1 MKCPLKFIAIAG
13 NIGAG
18 KSSLTKALANYYDI
32 ETCYESVDDNPYLD
46 DFYGDMKA
54 YSFKLQVYFLSKRFE
69 NHQSIN
75 RGFKQVVQDR
85 SIYEDYFI
93 FARNLYE
100 QGKMDERDYNNYCDL
115 FNVMSQF
122 LKPPDLIIYLKA
134 SINTLVERIHK
145 RGRDYEK
152 TIPLEYLK
160 QLNILY
166 ERWVNDFK
174 NYPFLTINVDNLDF
188 ISEPEDLDY
197 IISQIHEYAALT
209 VSK

>member
-13 NIGAG
+13 NIGSG
-18 KSSLTKALANYYDI
+18 KSSLTEALANYYNI
-32 ETCYESVDDNPYLD
+32 EPCYESVQDNPYLA
-46 DFYGDMKA
+46 DFYNDMDA

-69 NHQSIN
+69 NHQRIN
-75 RGFKQVVQDR
+75 QGFKQVVQDR

-93 FARNLYE
+93 FARNLYKN
-100 QGKMDERDYNNYCDL
+100 GKMDERDYNNYCDL

-122 LKPPDLIIYLKA
+122 LKLPDLILYLKA
-134 SINTLVERIHK
+134 SIPTLIERINK

-152 TIPLEYLK
+152 TIPVTYLE
-160 QLNILY
+160 QLNTLY

-188 ISEPEDLDY
+188 VNHPQDLDY
-197 IISQIHEYAALT
+197 IIDRINEYAALPLCR
-209 VSK
+209 